1 MEPRRGRPKKY
12 ELLVNNAQRAELER
26 MARQSRSARSVAF
39 RARIVLECAGGA
51 SNAAVA
57 AKLRTTGFT
66 VGLWRNRFIAEG
78 VVGLGDEPRPGAPRE
93 IGDEKVEQVVRL
105 TLEKTPKGATH
116 WSSRMLAARTGLSQS
131 TISRIWRAFGL
142 KPHRTESFQLSTDPL
157 LIDKVRDIVGLYLDP
172 PHHALVLCV
181 DEKSQIQA
189 LSRTQPVLPMRAGQ
203 QERRTH
209 DYKRHGVTSLFA
221 ALDIAT
227 GSVLGKCYRR
237 HRSVEFLDFLKKID
251 NAVPGDLDIHLV
263 LDNYGTH
270 KTAMVRQWLQKRP
283 RYHLHF
289 TPTHA
294 SWLNQV
300 ERWFAL
306 LTQRQIKRGSH
317 RSVQELETAIREFV
331 AAHNQHPKP
340 FRWTKSAD
348 QIPRLHR
355 SLRHFHSRCSLTCNL
370 YEKSMTQETSLFF
383 GPNDGSQLSCASKSL
398 IVRFTPCDDSAMT
411 LQ

>member
-1 MEPRRGRPKKY
+1 MLYVEGVEPRRGRPKKH
-12 ELLVNNAQRAELER
+12 ELIVSPSQQVELAR
-26 MARQSRSARSVAF
+26 IARQSRGARSTAF
-39 RARIVLECAGGA
+39 RARIILECAGGS

-57 AKLRTTGFT
+57 SKLRTTGFT
-66 VGLWRNRFIAEG
+66 VGLWRNRFIVEG
-78 VVGLGDEPRPGAPRE
+78 VAGLGDEPRPGAPRE
-93 IGDEKVEQVVRL
+93 IGDEQIERVVRL

-116 WSSRMLAARTGLSQS
+116 WSSRMLAAKTGLSQS

-142 KPHRTESFQLSTDPL
+142 KPHRAEGFQLSSDPL
-157 LIDKVRDIVGLYLDP
+157 LVDKVRDIIGLYLDP

-189 LSRTQPVLPMRAGQ
+189 LSRTQPVLPMRIGQ
-203 QERRTH
+203 LERRTH
-209 DYKRHGVTSLFA
+209 DYTRHGVTSLFA

-227 GSVLGKCYRR
+227 GNVLGKCYRR
-237 HRSVEFLDFLKKID
+237 HRSIEFLDFMKKID
-251 NAVPGDLDIHLV
+251 AAVPSELDIHLV

-270 KTAMVRQWLQKRP
+270 KTALVRRWLQKRP

-306 LTQRQIKRGSH
+306 LTERQIKRGSH
-317 RSVQELETAIREFV
+317 TSVQQLEAAIQEFIKV
-331 AAHNQHPKP
+331 HNQQPKP

-348 QIPRLHR
+348 QILASIAR
-355 SLRHFHSRCSLTCNL
+355 FA
-370 YEKSMTQETSLFF
+370 TSTLAAHA
-383 GPNDGSQLSCASKSL
+383 PNTYARNQ
-398 IVRFTPCDDSAMT
+398 
-411 LQ
+411 

>member
-1 MEPRRGRPKKY
+1 MEPRRGRPKKH
-12 ELLVNNAQRAELER
+12 ELLVSQVQQEELGR
-26 MARQSRSARSVAF
+26 LARQSRSSQSVAF
-39 RARIVLECAGGA
+39 RARIILACAAGL
-51 SNAAVA
+51 SNAAAA
-57 AKLRTTGFT
+57 AKLHTSTGT

-78 VVGLGDEPRPGAPRE
+78 VAGLGDEPRPGAPRE
-93 IGDEKVEQVVRL
+93 IGDEKIEQVVRL
-105 TLEKTPKGATH
+105 TLEKTPKGASH
-116 WSSRMLAARTGLSQS
+116 WSSRMLASKTGLSQS

-142 KPHRTESFQLSTDPL
+142 KPHRTEGFQLSSDPL

-189 LSRTQPVLPMRAGQ
+189 LSRTQPVLPMRTGQ
-203 QERRTH
+203 LERRTH
-209 DYKRHGVTSLFA
+209 DYQRHGVTSLFA

-227 GSVLGKCYRR
+227 GNVLGKCYRR
-237 HRSVEFLDFLKKID
+237 HRSIEFLDFLRKID
-251 NAVPGDLDIHLV
+251 TAVPAELDLHLV

-270 KTAMVRQWLQKRP
+270 KTSLVKRWFQKRP

-317 RSVQELETAIREFV
+317 RSVQELEAAIREFITV
-331 AAHNQHPKP
+331 HNQQPKP
-340 FRWTKSAD
+340 FHWTKSAD
-348 QIPRLHR
+348 QILASIARFATSTLADHR
-355 SLRHFHSRCSLTCNL
+355 PEHNARI
-370 YEKSMTQETSLFF
+370 Q
-383 GPNDGSQLSCASKSL
+383 
-398 IVRFTPCDDSAMT
+398 
-411 LQ
+411 

>member
-1 MEPRRGRPKKY
+1 MEPRRGRPKKQ
-12 ELLVNNAQRAELER
+12 ELIVSEEQRSELRRLAAQ
-26 MARQSRSARSVAF
+26 ARSSRAVAF
-39 RARIVLECAGGA
+39 RARIILGCASGL

-57 AKLRTTGFT
+57 ARLRTTGFT
-66 VGLWRNRFIAEG
+66 VGFWRSRFIAEG
-78 VVGLGDEPRPGAPRE
+78 IAGLGDEPRPGAPRE
-93 IGDEKVEQVVRL
+93 IGDEKIEQVVRL

-116 WSSRMLAARTGLSQS
+116 WSSRMLAGRTGLSRS

-142 KPHRTESFQLSTDPL
+142 KPHRSESFQLSRDPL
-157 LIDKVRDIVGLYLDP
+157 LVEKVRDIVGLYMEP

-189 LSRTQPVLPMRAGQ
+189 LSRTQPVLPMRTGQ
-203 QERRTH
+203 LERRTH
-209 DYKRHGVTSLFA
+209 DYTRHGVTSLFA
-221 ALDIAT
+221 ALDVAT
-227 GSVLGKCYRR
+227 GQVLGRCYRR
-237 HRSVEFLDFLKKID
+237 HRSVEFLDFLKRID
-251 NAVPGDLDIHLV
+251 AAVPADLDVHLV

-270 KTAMVRQWLQKRP
+270 KTALVRSWLQKRP

-317 RSVQELETAIREFV
+317 RSVAELETAIREFIAV
-331 AAHNQHPKP
+331 HNHQPSP

-348 QIPRLHR
+348 QILASIARFATATLAA
-355 SLRHFHSRCSLTCNL
+355 HS
-370 YEKSMTQETSLFF
+370 
-383 GPNDGSQLSCASKSL
+383 
-398 IVRFTPCDDSAMT
+398 SAT
-411 LQ
+411 YAGNQ

>member
-1 MEPRRGRPKKY
+1 LEVSA
-12 ELLVNNAQRAELER
+12 LQRVELER
-26 MARQSRSARSVAF
+26 IARQSRSARSVAF

-78 VVGLGDEPRPGAPRE
+78 VVGRGDEPRPGAPRE

-105 TLEKTPKGATH
+105 TLEKTPRGTTH

-131 TISRIWRAFGL
+131 TIGRIWRAFGL

-203 QERRTH
+203 MERRTH

-251 NAVPGDLDIHLV
+251 GAVPADLDIHLV

-270 KTAMVRQWLQKRP
+270 KTALVRQWLQKRP
-283 RYHLHF
+283 RYHMHF

-306 LTQRQIKRGSH
+306 LTQRQLKRGSH
-317 RSVQELETAIREFV
+317 RNVHELETAIREFISV
-331 AAHNQHPKP
+331 HNQQPKP
-340 FRWTKSAD
+340 FQWTKSAD
-348 QIPRLHR
+348 QILASIARFATSTLAA
-355 SLRHFHSRCSLTCNL
+355 HSR
-370 YEKSMTQETSLFF
+370 
-383 GPNDGSQLSCASKSL
+383 A
-398 IVRFTPCDDSAMT
+398 ISARN
-411 LQ
+411 Q

>member
-1 MEPRRGRPKKY
+1 LAQPFHRR
-12 ELLVNNAQRAELER
+12 
-26 MARQSRSARSVAF
+26 RSGWA
-39 RARIVLECAGGA
+39 
-51 SNAAVA
+51 
-57 AKLRTTGFT
+57 
-66 VGLWRNRFIAEG
+66 
-78 VVGLGDEPRPGAPRE
+78 GDEPRPGASRQ
-93 IGDEKVEQVVRL
+93 IGDEKIEQVVRL

-116 WSSRMLAARTGLSQS
+116 WSSRLLAARTGLSQS

-157 LIDKVRDIVGLYLDP
+157 LIDKVRDSVGLYLDP

-209 DYKRHGVTSLFA
+209 DYNRHGVTRLFA

-237 HRSVEFLDFLKKID
+237 HRSVEFLDFLQKID
-251 NAVPGDLDIHLV
+251 SAVSAALDLHLV

-270 KTAMVRQWLQKRP
+270 KTAMIRQWLQKRP

-289 TPTHA
+289 TPIHA

-306 LTQRQIKRGSH
+306 LTQRQIQRGSH
-317 RSVQELETAIREFV
+317 GSVQELEDAIGEFI
-331 AAHNQHPKP
+331 AAHNQQPKP

-348 QIPRLHR
+348 QILASIARFATATLAA
-355 SLRHFHSRCSLTCNL
+355 HSPATYTRN
-370 YEKSMTQETSLFF
+370 Q
-383 GPNDGSQLSCASKSL
+383 
-398 IVRFTPCDDSAMT
+398 
-411 LQ
+411 

>member
-1 MEPRRGRPKKY
+1 
-12 ELLVNNAQRAELER
+12 
-26 MARQSRSARSVAF
+26 
-39 RARIVLECAGGA
+39 
-51 SNAAVA
+51 
-57 AKLRTTGFT
+57 
-66 VGLWRNRFIAEG
+66 
-78 VVGLGDEPRPGAPRE
+78 
-93 IGDEKVEQVVRL
+93 
-105 TLEKTPKGATH
+105 
-116 WSSRMLAARTGLSQS
+116 MLAARTGLSQS

-203 QERRTH
+203 QERRTY

-251 NAVPGDLDIHLV
+251 SAVPVDLDIHLV

-270 KTAMVRQWLQKRP
+270 KTALVRQWLQKRP

-317 RSVQELETAIREFV
+317 RSVQELEAAIREFI
-331 AAHNQHPKP
+331 AAHNQQPQP

-348 QIPRLHR
+348 QILASIARFATATLAA
-355 SLRHFHSRCSLTCNL
+355 HSAH
-370 YEKSMTQETSLFF
+370 TSTR
-383 GPNDGSQLSCASKSL
+383 NQ
-398 IVRFTPCDDSAMT
+398 
-411 LQ
+411 

>member
-1 MEPRRGRPKKY
+1 M
-12 ELLVNNAQRAELER
+12 VSSAQRLELER
-26 MARQSRSARSVAF
+26 IARQSRSARSAAF
-39 RARIVLECAGGA
+39 RARIILECASGA

-78 VVGLGDEPRPGAPRE
+78 VAGLGDEPRPGAPRE
-93 IGDEKVEQVVRL
+93 VGDEKIERIVRL
-105 TLEKTPKGATH
+105 TLENAPKGATH
-116 WSSRMLAARTGLSQS
+116 WSSRMLAAKTGLSQS

-142 KPHRTESFQLSTDPL
+142 KPHRAEGFQLSSDPL
-157 LIDKVRDIVGLYLDP
+157 LVDKVRDIVGLYLDP

-189 LSRTQPVLPMRAGQ
+189 LSRTQPVLPMRIGQ
-203 QERRTH
+203 LERRTH
-209 DYKRHGVTSLFA
+209 DYTRHGVTSLFA
-221 ALDIAT
+221 ALDIAS
-227 GSVLGKCYRR
+227 GKVLGKCYRR

-251 NAVPGDLDIHLV
+251 AAVPADLDVHLV

-270 KTAMVRQWLQKRP
+270 KTALVHRWLLKRP

-317 RSVQELETAIREFV
+317 SSVHELKDAIREFIKV
-331 AAHNQHPKP
+331 HNQQPKP

-348 QIPRLHR
+348 QILASIAR
-355 SLRHFHSRCSLTCNL
+355 FATATLT
-370 YEKSMTQETSLFF
+370 THA
-383 GPNDGSQLSCASKSL
+383 PNVYARNQ
-398 IVRFTPCDDSAMT
+398 
-411 LQ
+411 

>member
-1 MEPRRGRPKKY
+1 MKPRRGRPKK
-12 ELLVNNAQRAELER
+12 LDLVVSPVQQVELER
-26 MARQSRSARSVAF
+26 LARLSRSRRSVAF
-39 RARIVLECAGGA
+39 RARVIVECAAG
-51 SNAAVA
+51 SNNAAVA
-57 AKLRTTGFT
+57 AKLRTTGST

-78 VVGLGDEPRPGAPRE
+78 IAGLGDEPRPGAPRE
-93 IGDEKVEQVVRL
+93 IGDAKIEQAARL
-105 TLEKTPKGATH
+105 TLKKAPKGARH

-142 KPHRTESFQLSTDPL
+142 KPHRSESFQLSNDPL
-157 LIDKVRDIVGLYLDP
+157 LVEKVRDIVGLYLEP

-189 LSRTQPVLPMRAGQ
+189 LSRSQPVLPMRAGQ
-203 QERRTH
+203 LKRRTH
-209 DYKRHGVTSLFA
+209 DYMRHGVTSLFA
-221 ALDIAT
+221 ALDVAT
-227 GSVLGKCYRR
+227 GKVLGKCYRR
-237 HRSVEFLDFLKKID
+237 HRSVEFLDFLKRID
-251 NAVPGDLDIHLV
+251 AAVPAELNIHLV

-270 KTAMVRQWLQKRP
+270 KTALVRQWLQKRP

-317 RSVQELETAIREFV
+317 RSVTELETAIREFITV
-331 AAHNQHPKP
+331 NNQKPKP

-348 QIPRLHR
+348 QIL
-355 SLRHFHSRCSLTCNL
+355 
-370 YEKSMTQETSLFF
+370 
-383 GPNDGSQLSCASKSL
+383 AS
-398 IVRFTPCDDSAMT
+398 IARFATATRAAHESSTYARN
-411 LQ
+411 Q

>member
-1 MEPRRGRPKKY
+1 MEPRRGRPKKHD
-12 ELLVNNAQRAELER
+12 LLVTSAQRAELER
-26 MARQSRSARSVAF
+26 MSRQSRSARSVAF
-39 RARIVLECAGGA
+39 RAGIVLECAAGA

-57 AKLRTTGFT
+57 ATLRTTGFT

-157 LIDKVRDIVGLYLDP
+157 LVDKVRDIVGLYLDP

-189 LSRTQPVLPMRAGQ
+189 LSRTQPVLPMQAGQ
-203 QERRTH
+203 LEWRTH

-237 HRSVEFLDFLKKID
+237 HRSVEFLDFLKKIEG
-251 NAVPGDLDIHLV
+251 AVPADLDIHLV

-270 KTAMVRQWLQKRP
+270 KTALVRQWLQKRP

-317 RSVQELETAIREFV
+317 RSVQELEAAIREFI
-331 AAHNQHPKP
+331 AAHNQQTKP

-348 QIPRLHR
+348 QILASIARFATATLDA
-355 SLRHFHSRCSLTCNL
+355 HSA
-370 YEKSMTQETSLFF
+370 KTSTR
-383 GPNDGSQLSCASKSL
+383 NQ
-398 IVRFTPCDDSAMT
+398 
-411 LQ
+411 